1 MKKMLCDI
9 FKKRRNVIVF
19 ILAFIAFNHSQC
31 QNSNHN
37 TNAVQSST
45 IKKNTSMKLNE
56 LSKEEQYVILNK
68 GTERPYTGEYTDHF
82 VNGTYICKQCNAPLY
97 QSNSKFHS
105 GCGWPSFD
113 DEIKGAVKKTTDAD
127 GRRTEITCANCG
139 GHLGH
144 VFYGEGLT
152 AKDTRHCVNS
162 ISMLFVEDTNSK
174 KQTATAIFAGGCFW
188 GVEYYFQNAKG
199 VLSTQVGYT
208 GGFTQN
214 PTYKEVCAHKT
225 GHIEAL
231 EVTYDPALTS
241 YEALAKL
248 FFEIHD
254 PTQAN
259 GQGNDIGEQYLS
271 IVFYLDDAQKA
282 TTEKLIGQL
291 QLKGYKVATKLI
303 KATKFWPAEDYHQQ
317 YYEKGGGTPYCHHR
331 VSRF

>member
-1 MKKMLCDI
+1 MKFIPYLFI
-9 FKKRRNVIVF
+9 FFGVF
-19 ILAFIAFNHSQC
+19 SACSQK
-31 QNSNHN
+31 NEPVK
-37 TNAVQSST
+37 VQLTDT
-45 IKKNTSMKLNE
+45 IWKQKLSPE
-56 LSKEEQYVILNK
+56 AYYVLREK
-68 GTERPYTGEYTDHF
+68 GTEKPYSGKFLFHKENGYYTCAGCGNRLF
-82 VNGTYICKQCNAPLY
+82 ESNA
-97 QSNSKFHS
+97 KFDSH
-105 GCGWPSFD
+105 CGWPSFD
-113 DEIKGAVKKTTDAD
+113 DEIKGAVKKTPDAD

-152 AKDTRHCVNS
+152 PKDTRHCVNS
-162 ISMLFVEDTNSK
+162 ISMLFVENKNEK
-174 KQTATAIFAGGCFW
+174 KQTATAVFAGGCFW

-231 EVTYDPALTS
+231 EVTYDPTLTN

-254 PTQAN
+254 PTQTN

-271 IVFYLDDAQKA
+271 IVFYLDEEQKS

-291 QLKGYKVATKLI
+291 QLKGYKVATKLK
-303 KATKFWPAEDYHQQ
+303 KATKFWPAEEYHQQ